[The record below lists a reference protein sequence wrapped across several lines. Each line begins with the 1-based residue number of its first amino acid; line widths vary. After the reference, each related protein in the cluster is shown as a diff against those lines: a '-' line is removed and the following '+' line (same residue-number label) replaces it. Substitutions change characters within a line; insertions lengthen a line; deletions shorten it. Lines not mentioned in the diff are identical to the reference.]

1 MAGIGTITEGSEA
14 VTLGKAENNDSR
26 VNCFSGFIF
35 VLSVYVTVV
44 HSFEDLNKW
53 L

>member
-1 MAGIGTITEGSEA
+1 MTITEGSEA
-14 VTLGKAENNDSR
+14 GTLGKAEHNHSR

-35 VLSVYVTVV
+35 VLSVYVTAV